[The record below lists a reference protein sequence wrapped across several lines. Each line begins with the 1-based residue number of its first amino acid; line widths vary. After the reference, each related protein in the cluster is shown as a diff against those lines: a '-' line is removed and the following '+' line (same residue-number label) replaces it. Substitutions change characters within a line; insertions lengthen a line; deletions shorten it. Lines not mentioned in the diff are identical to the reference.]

1 MKIYAKKLDS
11 IPLEFNVIVDIDS
24 SLIYGFSDANIEGS
38 IDLSDFNLPEGPV
51 ISKDRKRITQQMIN
65 DFECFVDDVETL
77 CELNYGLEVTYTN
90 ISPDHSHYYNFLA
103 KDADGNIIARFRFR
117 LRISNHKA
125 HRTKQQTQNKKSEIN
140 SPRLHE
146 LLTEEQISK
155 LRVRSEDI
163 VINDDYF
170 DNYTEAFE
178 YVDSVIRRSV
188 EVITR

>member
-1 MKIYAKKLDS
+1 MKIYAKKLNS
-11 IPLEFNVIVDIDS
+11 TPLEFNVIVDIDS
-24 SLIYGFSDANIEGS
+24 SLIYGFLDANIEGS

-77 CELNYGLEVTYTN
+77 CELNYGLKVTYTN

-103 KDADGNIIARFRFR
+103 KDADDNIIARFRFR

-146 LLTEEQISK
+146 LLTEEQITK

>member
-24 SLIYGFSDANIEGS
+24 SLIYGFLDANIEGS